1 MKIALHKK
9 HDKSQV
15 VVFQLL
21 NIWIKCLMM
30 FMKMSLYPFTNPKI
44 EILQASTSPELGLLL
59 IIYQKTK
66 ASVCVKTTLAL
77 ERILRKLIVMYIY
90 YSR

>member
-15 VVFQLL
+15 VVFKLL

-30 FMKMSLYPFTNPKI
+30 FHENVPIPI
-44 EILQASTSPELGLLL
+44 HTSQNRNSSSKHVP
-59 IIYQKTK
+59 
-66 ASVCVKTTLAL
+66 
-77 ERILRKLIVMYIY
+77 
-90 YSR
+90 